1 MALGASCRSF
11 PLVLWRRLVDGLLQ
25 FGGALGL
32 GGFLLGRALLGR
44 ALLSLP
50 SRTLPSTNTSLTN
63 TFLPFSR
70 EKGEIV
76 VLLTS
81 RSTSN

>member
-50 SRTLPSTNTSLTN
+50 SRTLPSTNTSL
-63 TFLPFSR
+63 PFSR